1 MKSHFEAG
9 PIYRWTPRRIK
20 GHLVLCFIAFL
31 LERTLEIELKK
42 SGIEYSVEKIREA
55 INSLEFSEV
64 EIEGE
69 RFRIRSKVEG
79 LSNDILRVL
88 KIRIPP
94 NITRVGE

>member
-1 MKSHFEAG
+1 M
-9 PIYRWTPRRIK
+9 TPRRIK

-42 SGIEYSVEKIREA
+42 SGIEYSVGKIREA
-55 INSLEFSEV
+55 IKSLEFSEV

-94 NITRVGE
+94 NITRVGEL

>member
-1 MKSHFEAG
+1 M
-9 PIYRWTPRRIK
+9 
-20 GHLVLCFIAFL
+20 
-31 LERTLEIELKK
+31 ELKK

-55 INSLEFSEV
+55 IKSLRFLEV

-94 NITRVGE
+94 NITSKISVGKFLR

>member
-1 MKSHFEAG
+1 M
-9 PIYRWTPRRIK
+9 
-20 GHLVLCFIAFL
+20 
-31 LERTLEIELKK
+31 
-42 SGIEYSVEKIREA
+42 IREA
-55 INSLEFSEV
+55 IKSLEFSEV

-94 NITRVGE
+94 NITRVGEL